1 MRPLECI
8 FCKKSYPP
16 DPFSLLCTSCQEPL
30 LAVSPDTACEIHSN
44 KDHPLERYIDFL
56 PIKKFSPE
64 FSLGEGNT
72 PLLKLNRLKHE
83 FILPDLYAKNE
94 MLNPTGSFKDRGT
107 VLAVQRASLLGIK
120 KIGTVSTGNM
130 AVSTGA
136 YGARAGLKTL
146 VLVSE
151 NVSDEKLYSA
161 GIHGTFLIKVKGDY
175 GTLFYKSLEIGK
187 KKKIYFINSV
197 DPFRIEGYKV
207 TAFEILEQ
215 LKGRLPTYIFV
226 PVSSGGHI
234 IGLMKAFK
242 ELKQNEMIDK
252 YPVFIGIQAEKASP
266 IARAFLKGDR
276 KYTRI
281 KKAES
286 LAQSINNPAPPGGNI
301 VLDMIYELNGRIIH
315 VTDKEIR
322 KAQMLLAS
330 YEGLFC
336 LPASAASLAGVFKLK
351 RENKLNLS
359 DRIVLILTGS
369 GMKNIKALS
378 PSEMKI
384 MTTSLNKL
392 DHAVSL
398 AVT

>member
-1 MRPLECI
+1 MRHFECI
-8 FCKKSYPP
+8 FCKKTYPQ
-16 DPFSLLCTSCQEPL
+16 DPFSLFCTRCKEPL
-30 LAVSPDTACEIHSN
+30 LVASPDTNCKIHFAREY
-44 KDHPLERYIDFL
+44 PLEKYIDFL
-56 PIKKFSPE
+56 PIKKIIPE
-64 FSLGEGNT
+64 LSLGEGST
-72 PLLKLNRLKHE
+72 PLLKLNRLRDK
-83 FILPDLYAKNE
+83 FNLPDLYAKNE

-107 VLAVQRASLLGIK
+107 VLAVHKAVSLGIK

-146 VLVSE
+146 VLISDD
-151 NVSDEKLYSA
+151 VSDEKLYSA
-161 GIHGTFLIKVKGDY
+161 GIHGAILFKVKGDY

-187 KKKIYFINSV
+187 KKKIYFMNSV

-207 TAFEILEQ
+207 TAFEMFEQ
-215 LKGRLPTYIFV
+215 FKGKIPTHIFV

-242 ELKQNEMIDK
+242 ELKRIGLIDNF
-252 YPVFIGIQAEKASP
+252 PVFIGIQPEKASP
-266 IARAFLKGDR
+266 IARAFLKGDL

-301 VLDMIYELNGRIIH
+301 VLNMIHELNGEVIQ
-315 VTDKEIR
+315 VTDDEIIT
-322 KAQMLLAS
+322 AQRLLAS

-336 LPASAASLAGVFKLK
+336 LPASAASLAGAFRLNDDKKLAP
-351 RENKLNLS
+351 S

-369 GMKNIKALS
+369 GMKNIKVLE
-378 PSEMKI
+378 PNKMKVF
-384 MTTSLNKL
+384 TTSLNKL
-392 DHAVSL
+392 DQTVSSE
-398 AVT
+398 VI